1 MDVQTLFP
9 GIDKQAP
16 IPLYYQLKQQIL
28 RHISEGTLQFG
39 DLLPSEAEIC
49 EKLKISRPTVRQ
61 AMGDLT
67 AEGYLTRQK
76 GKGTFVA
83 RPKIQGGFF
92 QKLQSFEEEMRQRG
106 LVPSTRVLRLALI
119 DGDSRSCDALGIP
132 EGDRVILLERLR
144 FANGEPIV
152 WVETYLP
159 YQRFPRL
166 LAVDFERQSLY
177 RELEHTY
184 LVPVERVVREIEA
197 VNATAREAELLEIQK
212 NAALCFVKTIA
223 YDYDGVPV
231 EYSRAHYSGDR
242 NRFSVELRRT

>member
-83 RPKIQGGFF
+83 RPKIQGAFF
-92 QKLQSFEEEMRQRG
+92 
-106 LVPSTRVLRLALI
+106 
-119 DGDSRSCDALGIP
+119 RSCKA
-132 EGDRVILLERLR
+132 
-144 FANGEPIV
+144 
-152 WVETYLP
+152 
-159 YQRFPRL
+159 
-166 LAVDFERQSLY
+166 
-177 RELEHTY
+177 
-184 LVPVERVVREIEA
+184 
-197 VNATAREAELLEIQK
+197 
-212 NAALCFVKTIA
+212 
-223 YDYDGVPV
+223 
-231 EYSRAHYSGDR
+231 
-242 NRFSVELRRT
+242 LRRRCASGGSCPRPAFCALR

>member
-28 RHISEGTLQFG
+28 RHISEVTLQFG

-132 EGDRVILLERLR
+132 EGGGVVGGDDQNPIRPTD
-144 FANGEPIV
+144 GQPEPGAQTGGGINEDV
-152 WVETYLP
+152 VVHGAGGVQKGTDP
-159 YQRFPRL
+159 VGRQIRRQGHGSGKQR
-166 LAVDFERQSLY
+166 Q
-177 RELEHTY
+177 
-184 LVPVERVVREIEA
+184 
-197 VNATAREAELLEIQK
+197 
-212 NAALCFVKTIA
+212 AL
-223 YDYDGVPV
+223 
-231 EYSRAHYSGDR
+231 
-242 NRFSVELRRT
+242 

>member
-106 LVPSTRVLRLALI
+106 SCPRPAFCALR
-119 DGDSRSCDALGIP
+119 
-132 EGDRVILLERLR
+132 
-144 FANGEPIV
+144 
-152 WVETYLP
+152 
-159 YQRFPRL
+159 
-166 LAVDFERQSLY
+166 
-177 RELEHTY
+177 
-184 LVPVERVVREIEA
+184 
-197 VNATAREAELLEIQK
+197 
-212 NAALCFVKTIA
+212 
-223 YDYDGVPV
+223 
-231 EYSRAHYSGDR
+231 
-242 NRFSVELRRT
+242 

>member
-67 AEGYLTRQK
+67 AEGYLTRQ
-76 GKGTFVA
+76 
-83 RPKIQGGFF
+83 
-92 QKLQSFEEEMRQRG
+92 RG

-119 DGDSRSCDALGIP
+119 AGDSRSCDALGIP

-231 EYSRAHYSGDR
+231 EYSRAHYRGDR
-242 NRFSVELRRT
+242 NRFSVELHHT